1 MAERF
6 GLVFDMDGVLAD
18 TEALIARASIDMF
31 KTLYGVELTA
41 EDFRPYIGTGAV
53 RYVVGPA
60 EDAGITLR
68 DLDEAVELRHN
79 NFVAL
84 LEAGECRALPGA
96 IELIDT
102 VADTNGS
109 WKLAIATSTPEKK
122 AYITLDTVHVP
133 IEKFH
138 AIVNGDMVT
147 HKKPHPEIYLKAA
160 DALGLAPARCIAVED
175 AVTGVASAKAA
186 GMHCL
191 AVTNSFSRAELAQAD
206 ILVSSLEDV
215 TVQML
220 RGMME

>member
-1 MAERF
+1 
-6 GLVFDMDGVLAD
+6 MDGVLAD
-18 TEALIARASIDMF
+18 TEALIARASIDTF

-68 DLDEAVELRHN
+68 DLDEAVELRHT

-84 LEAGECRALPGA
+84 LEAGECKALPGA
-96 IELIDT
+96 IELVNA
-102 VADTNGS
+102 VANTNGL

-138 AIVNGDMVT
+138 AIINGDMVT
-147 HKKPHPEIYLKAA
+147 HKKPDPEIYLTAA
-160 DALGLAPARCIAVED
+160 HALGLPPARCIAVED
-175 AVTGVASAKAA
+175 AVTGVVSAKTA
-186 GMHCL
+186 GMQCL
-191 AVTNSFSRAELAQAD
+191 AVTNSFTKDELAQAD
-206 ILVSSLEDV
+206 VVVSSLEDV
-215 TVQML
+215 TLDML
-220 RGMME
+220 RRLVG

>member
-1 MAERF
+1 MGEQF

-31 KTLYGVELTA
+31 KTLYGVELTP

-68 DLDEAVELRHN
+68 DVDEAVELRHN

-84 LEAGECRALPGA
+84 LEAGECKALPGA
-96 IELIDT
+96 IELIKT
-102 VADTNGS
+102 VADTNGT

-122 AYITLDTVHVP
+122 ALITLET
-133 IEKFH
+133 IH
-138 AIVNGDMVT
+138 APLDRFAAFINGDLVT
-147 HKKPHPEIYLKAA
+147 HKKPDPEIYLKAA
-160 DALGLAPARCIAVED
+160 DALNLPPSHCVAVED
-175 AVTGVASAKAA
+175 AVTGVASAKTA
-186 GMHCL
+186 GMKCL
-191 AVTNSFSRAELAQAD
+191 AVTNSFSREELAQAD
-206 ILVSSLEDV
+206 IIVSSLEDV

-220 RGMME
+220 RGMVE